1 MHVDTHPSGPGVF
14 PVVQMYH
21 NLGIHSCVDG
31 ITNNAASNNLTRVLW
46 APVGRI
52 L

>member
-31 ITNNAASNNLTRVLW
+31 ITNNAASNNLTPVLW